1 MTSSFPTLFLA
12 AMGLLI
18 VDVAC
23 IALTSER
30 AMMRSEKAVV
40 EMQASG
46 SMRESPPEQLVR
58 DQGDDVDVDVA
69 DETDMC
75 DVDYPM
81 GKDACHC
88 ADEEKHSLIL
98 QEEMCIQAANEAGVT
113 APVGHFRIGAEFFH
127 KRPKGC
133 FKYECSEDPKGVCY
147 FFNPIGN
154 IPHKCDTNNTEL
166 AASNSTPEVKGL
178 PVCKRAKF
186 LNGTVDS
193 NEGCPTGYDVIMN
206 ENNCSEAGICLGYC
220 EGAEFREAMAN
231 ESRRDEFPEGCFIHK
246 STNKSQGCV
255 FYNPPLE
262 GWGKPKKPVGTPI
275 CQVRNVTSW
284 AHLPASS
291 LYKGPA
297 AATAAAANTT
307 APAAA
312 TTAAAPAATTAAA
325 EAAPAAAAPAAAA
338 EAAPAAATPR

>member
-1 MTSSFPTLFLA
+1 
-12 AMGLLI
+12 
-18 VDVAC
+18 
-23 IALTSER
+23 
-30 AMMRSEKAVV
+30 MRSEKAAV

-46 SMRESPPEQLVR
+46 SMQKSPPEQLVR
-58 DQGDDVDVDVA
+58 DQQDDVDVDVVK
-69 DETDMC
+69 ETDMC

-88 ADEEKHSLIL
+88 ADAEKHSLIL
-98 QEEMCIQAANEAGVT
+98 QEEMCIEAANEAGVT
-113 APVGHFRIGAEFFH
+113 APVGHFRIGSEFFH
-127 KRPKGC
+127 SRPKGC

-166 AASNSTPEVKGL
+166 AASNSTEEVKGL

-186 LNGTVDS
+186 LNGTVDA
-193 NEGCPTGYDVIMN
+193 NEGCPDGYDVIMN

-220 EGAEFREAMAN
+220 EGAEFREAIAN

-246 STNKSQGCV
+246 NTNKSQGCV
-255 FYNPPLE
+255 YYNPPLE

-284 AHLPASS
+284 AHLPAST
-291 LYKGPA
+291 LYHGTTGA
-297 AATAAAANTT
+297 VATSNGTTTTVTTAETSTDDTTTTNTT
-307 APAAA
+307 GLL
-312 TTAAAPAATTAAA
+312 
-325 EAAPAAAAPAAAA
+325 EVGDDDGDDDS
-338 EAAPAAATPR
+338 EGDEKGDGDGDEEGDDDDEGE